1 MYTEKTAF
9 AARGNYGGARPAS
22 AIKYLIYHY
31 TANDGDS
38 DEGNGNYFQ
47 QHIVQASAHDFV
59 DDDSVTHSVP
69 YLSTAWSVG
78 GRKWDDCGQTGGGSM
93 YEAISNTNSIS
104 IEMCD
109 TVRDGKY
116 DFTETTLANAA
127 ELGAKLMHKFNIPI
141 DHVYRHFD
149 VNGKHCPGVPGWWG
163 DDSHEWETFKKR
175 LEAVY
180 MGMVMH
186 KGYQVDEKLLDK
198 QGRDNVPRWVPEA
211 VKWATD
217 NKIIAGDPEGDLQLR
232 GPLTREAFLIML
244 YAYDEYRSAR

>member
-9 AARGNYGGARPAS
+9 AARGNYGGARLAD
-22 AIKYLIYHY
+22 AIKFLIYHY
-31 TANDGDS
+31 TANDGDTAAA
-38 DEGNGNYFQ
+38 NGRYFQ

-78 GRKWDDCGQTGGGSM
+78 GPRWDDCGSTGGGSM
-93 YEAISNTNSIS
+93 YGEITNGNSIS

-109 TVRDGKY
+109 TVRNGIH
-116 DFTETTLANAA
+116 DFTDETLENAA
-127 ELGAKLMHKFNIPI
+127 ALGASIMRQFNIPI

-163 DDSHEWETFKKR
+163 NDSHEWEAFKKR

-211 VKWATD
+211 FEWAAQ
-217 NKIIAGDPEGDLQLR
+217 NKIITGDPSGDLQLR
-232 GPLTREAFLIML
+232 GPMTREAFVIML
-244 YAYDEYRSAR
+244 HAYDEYRSTH